1 VKGRAP
7 RLGFS
12 GASGK
17 ALPIATKFRGNC
29 KRAMNPTLVIAN
41 KNYSSWSFRPWI
53 LMRHFGLAFD
63 EIVIPMAQENTR
75 AEMLRFSPAGKCPSL
90 RDGEIVVWDSLAI
103 IEYVAE
109 LHPRLPIW
117 PRPRAARAQAR
128 SLAAEMH
135 SGLMAMR
142 QHLPM
147 NMRRAIARRELTP
160 EASADVARLERAFGQ
175 ARGEFGQ
182 AGAFLFGDFSAA
194 DAMFAPVINRLH
206 VYDVTVTAATSAYM
220 DAMMALPAWQEWRAQ
235 AEAETWII
243 GKYEAA

>member
-1 VKGRAP
+1 MMIP
-7 RLGFS
+7 RLSPIRPVKF
-12 GASGK
+12 GA
-17 ALPIATKFRGNC
+17 PIIL
-29 KRAMNPTLVIAN
+29 TLVIAN

-75 AEMLRFSPAGKCPSL
+75 AEMSRFSPSGKCPSL
-90 RDGEIVVWDSLAI
+90 HVGEIVVWDSLAI

-109 LHPRLPIW
+109 LHPRMPIW

-135 SGLMAMR
+135 SGFMGMR
-142 QHLPM
+142 GLLPM
-147 NMRRAIARRELTP
+147 NMRRKVKQRELTP
-160 EASADVARLERAFGQ
+160 EASADVARLEEAFEQ
-175 ARGEFGQ
+175 ARKEFGQ

-194 DAMFAPVINRLH
+194 DAMFAPVVNRLH
-206 VYDVTVTAATSAYM
+206 VYDVAVTSATRAYM

-243 GKYEAA
+243 DKYEAA

>member
-1 VKGRAP
+1 MK
-7 RLGFS
+7 
-12 GASGK
+12 
-17 ALPIATKFRGNC
+17 
-29 KRAMNPTLVIAN
+29 PTLVIAN

-63 EIVIPMAQENTR
+63 EAVIPMAQENTR

-117 PRPRAARAQAR
+117 PRPRAARARAR

-135 SGLMAMR
+135 SGFQALR
-142 QHLPM
+142 QLLPM
-147 NMRRAIARRELTP
+147 NMRRAVARRELTP
-160 EASADVARLERAFGQ
+160 KASADVARLELAFAQ

-194 DAMFAPVINRLH
+194 DAMFAPVVNRLH
-206 VYDVTVTAATSAYM
+206 VYDVAVTAATRAYM
-220 DAMMALPAWQEWRAQ
+220 DAMMALPVWQEWRAQ